1 MAINVDQV
9 YKTVL
14 LIINKEQRGYLTP
27 DEFNK
32 IGRQVQ
38 LEIFDTYF
46 DTLNQ
51 QIRVPQN
58 DSDYANRVKSVN
70 EKIEIFKRVGACTYF
85 PADLTIPISYQNY
98 GYFTVPSS
106 SSTPTANQSFASVSL
121 QTDYEITSFTQAQAE
136 DSTVTVTKDGVLMD
150 SSLWSITGGNLVLT
164 PTVATGSTLVVTIY
178 PKDFYKLGTII
189 YNEEQELQPITRS
202 ELIKLNLSSY
212 TKPSTA
218 FPVYLYEQDRVIV
231 YPESIKDNIQA
242 SYVKKPNDPTWNF
255 TTDADNT
262 YQYNPTTSVDFELD
276 AQEQTN
282 VILQILLY
290 AGVVIKDP
298 SIVQAAAQ
306 EIAQQE
312 QNEKI

>member
-1 MAINVDQV
+1 MAKEVAYSLDARSALKAGVDKLANAVRVTLGPKGRNVV
-9 YKTVL
+9 
-14 LIINKEQRGYLTP
+14 I
-27 DEFNK
+27 
-32 IGRQVQ
+32 
-38 LEIFDTYF
+38 
-46 DTLNQ
+46 
-51 QIRVPQN
+51 
-58 DSDYANRVKSVN
+58 
-70 EKIEIFKRVGACTYF
+70 EKKFGA
-85 PADLTIPISYQNY
+85 P
-98 GYFTVPSS
+98 
-106 SSTPTANQSFASVSL
+106 
-121 QTDYEITSFTQAQAE
+121 
-136 DSTVTVTKDGVLMD
+136 TVTKDGVLMD